1 MLDYG
6 AAVNV
11 LNKDAR
17 IDFESG
23 CRKCPEIKASCHR
36 VEAKFRRAHNGFTL
50 VEMVAVVAMVGILA
64 TIALPSYQDYTTRA
78 RIPDA
83 TSTLSAKRVQ
93 IEQYYQDSRTYSAAP
108 ACQLDTGS
116 SQYFDFSCTAADDTS
131 FTLRAVGKGAMT
143 GFTYTIDESSLKK
156 TVNVPV
162 GWDMPPTDCWV
173 TNKRGKC

>member
-1 MLDYG
+1 M
-6 AAVNV
+6 NV
-11 LNKDAR
+11 LSEDVS
-17 IDFESG
+17 IFFGSV
-23 CRKCPEIKASCHR
+23 CRECLEIKASCYR
-36 VEAKFRRAHNGFTL
+36 FEAGFHRAHNGFTL

-93 IEQYYQDSRTYSAAP
+93 IEQYYQDSRTYGGAP
-108 ACQLDTGS
+108 ACQNDTTS
-116 SQYFDFSCTAADDTS
+116 SQYFDFSCTVADDTS

-156 TVNVPV
+156 TVSVPV

-173 TNKRGKC
+173 TNKHGRC